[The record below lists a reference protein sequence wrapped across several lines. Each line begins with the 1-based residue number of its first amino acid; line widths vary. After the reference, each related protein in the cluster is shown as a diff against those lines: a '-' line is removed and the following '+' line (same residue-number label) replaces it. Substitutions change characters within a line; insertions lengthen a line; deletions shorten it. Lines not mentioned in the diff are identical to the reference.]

1 MTDTTYTP
9 SEMIAHV
16 EAQVAALSYLHA
28 ALSAA
33 LVEAESE
40 ADWDRAQRRSIARDL
55 CVLDISTLFNA
66 LSAP

>member
-1 MTDTTYTP
+1 MPDTIYTP

-16 EAQVAALSYLHA
+16 ETQVAALSERHA

-40 ADWDRAQRRSIARDL
+40 ADWDKARHLSIARDL
-55 CVLDISTLFNA
+55 CILDISTLFDALNA
-66 LSAP
+66 P

>member
-1 MTDTTYTP
+1 MTDTIYTP
-9 SEMIAHV
+9 SEMIAHA
-16 EAQVAALSYLHA
+16 ETQVAALSERHA

-40 ADWDRAQRRSIARDL
+40 ADWDRVHRISIARDL
-55 CVLDISTLFNA
+55 CVLDISTLFDA